1 MNNLFKKLLDEV
13 IAESAGSGLKFADSR
28 RYDPYKAFMFEVEI
42 SGNMTFARAGFQKVS
57 GLKMTTDAIEYREGG
72 DPTTV
77 TKTPGLTKFE
87 PITLERGMS
96 DDMDMWSWACKIFS
110 MDGGTVPDTNAR
122 ANVTIKLKDRAGAI
136 AKKWEIPEA
145 WVSEYNTG
153 DLDAQG
159 NNVLI
164 EKITLQHQGF
174 RQVSVS

>member
-1 MNNLFKKLLDEV
+1 MFRKVLFFLVL
-13 IAESAGSGLKFADSR
+13 
-28 RYDPYKAFMFEVEI
+28 
-42 SGNMTFARAGFQKVS
+42 VS
-57 GLKMTTDAIEYREGG
+57 I
-72 DPTTV
+72 TV
-77 TKTPGLTKFE
+77 FYSLT
-87 PITLERGMS
+87 RS
-96 DDMDMWSWACKIFS
+96 
-110 MDGGTVPDTNAR
+110 TVPDTNAR

-174 RQVSVS
+174 RGWSHRKTFRR